1 MKTILIYATSLL
13 VLNFAFSC
21 QAQQSKKADKL
32 NCNIEKITKTDAEWK
47 KSLSKIP
54 YSVARKAGTEPSFS
68 GIYWDNHEEGDY
80 HCVCCDLKLFSSKTK
95 FESGTGWPSFWDSV
109 DKCNVKV
116 KQDLSYGMVRGEV
129 VCARCDAH
137 LGHVFDDGPKPTGSR
152 YCMNSASL
160 NFKKEKK

>member
-1 MKTILIYATSLL
+1 MKTITFLFVHIVT
-13 VLNFAFSC
+13 VLFSFSC
-21 QAQQSKKADKL
+21 QGQKASTLQDKD
-32 NCNIEKITKTDAEWK
+32 CKMEKITKTDADWK
-47 KSLSKIP
+47 KSLSKIQ

-68 GIYWDNHEEGDY
+68 GIYWDNHEEGEY

-95 FESGTGWPSFWDSV
+95 FESGTGWPSFWDAV